1 MKKVKMTI
9 KCDIIAGV
17 CVWGGGV
24 ERRLD
29 SVFNSGWI
37 EGNVPFNNALNI
49 FYLLLYGIEHTVKE
63 HFDSEKRI
71 LLPPLYGLFLFY

>member
-1 MKKVKMTI
+1 MTI

-17 CVWGGGV
+17 CVWGGGGG
-24 ERRLD
+24 ERED
-29 SVFNSGWI
+29 SILFSTVDGK

-49 FYLLLYGIEHTVKE
+49 FDLLLYGIEHTVKE

-71 LLPPLYGLFLFY
+71 LLPPLDGLFLFY